1 MHLMG
6 DKLQNWVVYILG
18 CGDGSF
24 YTGITNDLAVRLE
37 AHRNGKG
44 AKYTKGRL
52 PLTLIYKEE
61 GFDRSG
67 ASKREA
73 AIKKLSKIE
82 KIELVKKA

>member
-1 MHLMG
+1 MKNEM
-6 DKLQNWVVYILG
+6 QWVVYILG

-24 YTGITNDLAVRLE
+24 YTGITNDMAARLE
-37 AHRNGKG
+37 AHRQGKG

-61 GFDRSG
+61 CDNRSH

-73 AIKKLSKIE
+73 AIKKLSKLE
-82 KIELVKKA
+82 KMELVKRS